1 MAKTLG
7 IDDAVAPQDR
17 RISGPRPGAGLG
29 WQSRVFA
36 AGWALGALLLLA
48 GAGPARADSEAAPRA
63 VESLNFTGLAELQ
76 VTRADQPLSSD
87 TETGREAL
95 IGGWLTAPLGER
107 FGVRLALDGGVA
119 SLPETPFSGNLPSRS
134 LLNVGGDL
142 FMRDP
147 SKGYVQLG
155 YRWNGAWWSGRDELQ
170 IGDVMVSGHRL
181 RGSAGLFRGDFDLEF
196 GIEYLRLT
204 GEVTGTTLSTGNDF
218 SSALPTEN
226 GFLLLGGSTW
236 YAADAL
242 ALGFDVEWG
251 RTEIPGFDNGVS
263 SSPSAHRDRFQ
274 ARFGADWQPPVA
286 SPGVGATVGLSL
298 GLGYYTVPAFTS
310 TITPTPGPGFET
322 ETTVNDVYSFYYDIR
337 LGVTVYFPGTS
348 SLKERARS
356 YR

>member
-1 MAKTLG
+1 MGKTLG
-7 IDDAVAPQDR
+7 IDDVAASQDR
-17 RISGPRPGAGLG
+17 RISGPRLGAGLG
-29 WQSRVFA
+29 WKSRVFA

-76 VTRADQPLSSD
+76 VTRADQPLSPD
-87 TETGREAL
+87 TGTGREAL

-107 FGVRLALDGGVA
+107 FGIRLALDGGVA
-119 SLPETPFSGNLPSRS
+119 SLPTDFSGSLSSRS

-170 IGDVMVSGHRL
+170 IGDLMVSGHRL

-218 SSALPTEN
+218 SFALPTDN
-226 GFLLLGGSTW
+226 GFRLLGGSTW

-251 RTEIPGFDNGVS
+251 RTEHGFD
-263 SSPSAHRDRFQ
+263 PFHQDRFQ

-286 SPGVGATVGLSL
+286 SPGVGATVGLSV
-298 GLGYYTVPAFTS
+298 GLGYYTVPVVTS
-310 TITPTPGPGFET
+310 TVIPIPGPVFET
-322 ETTVNDVYSFYYDIR
+322 ETTVNDVYSFSYDIR